1 MQKNKSMVEGLS
13 IANIVAIVLLIV
25 LVGFAGNFLGKY
37 SKNISKNTEKEVASV
52 QSVVYFGEDGKS
64 ALELLKNNTNEIQ
77 TQDSSLGVF
86 VLSINGVSNT
96 DNQFWM
102 FYVNDQ
108 LSSVAADQYQTKN
121 EDKIEWRYEKLE

>member
-37 SKNISKNTEKEVASV
+37 SENNSKNTEKEVASV